1 MIYGFACGLAAIS
14 MPRIMEETIPGN
26 WVGFFGGLYCLSF
39 AAATLIAFGMAIF
52 LPPDSDP
59 QALADSYVV

>member
-1 MIYGFACGLAAIS
+1 

-39 AAATLIAFGMAIF
+39 AAATLIAFGMAVF